1 MSMRS
6 ALYVLALGLAITAL
20 FVVVA
25 FGAIIVLIY
34 HDRGAGFSYLIGGSQ
49 RPRTS
54 KVLAD
59 ERMGCVTV
67 S

>member
-1 MSMRS
+1 MALAYLDESLATSMRS

-34 HDRGAGFSYLIGGSQ
+34 HDRGAGFSYLIGGLTM
-49 RPRTS
+49 P
-54 KVLAD
+54 KD
-59 ERMGCVTV
+59 F
-67 S
+67 